1 MATEDPLDATA
12 RLLNED
18 AKAARNK
25 TPKKAAATAAAK
37 THLGT
42 AEPDSDVKGALA
54 GLGSA
59 IDAQPGAGTDGHDLS
74 EGAHNASI
82 VRMEN
87 MAAEAVL
94 DDKSLVYDVR
104 DFLVDQ
110 IKARPKPWSGTSNAE
125 QRDVVA
131 ACEHAGREL
140 VRKIIEAIA
149 ADGKE
154 PIRVLLTKV
163 TLGDDIVIAGKV
175 KTFAED
181 EEDRAVALLH
191 SARGKHVML
200 TIASVDDYSG
210 NAREAVTD
218 PDQHGM
224 GFEAGGDDPD

>member
-12 RLLNED
+12 RALNED
-18 AKAARNK
+18 AKAARRRK
-25 TPKKAAATAAAK
+25 PKDDATAAAK
-37 THLGT
+37 AHLGT
-42 AEPDSDVKGALA
+42 SEPDSDVRGALA

-59 IDAQPGAGTDGHDLS
+59 IDAQPGAGTDGLDLS
-74 EGAHNASI
+74 EGAHSASI
-82 VRMEN
+82 ERMEA
-87 MAAEAVL
+87 MATEAIL
-94 DDKSLVYDVR
+94 RDSSLVYDGR
-104 DFLVDQ
+104 DFLLDQ
-110 IKARPKPWSGTSNAE
+110 IKSRPKPWSATSNAE
-125 QRDVVA
+125 QRDVAA
-131 ACEHAGREL
+131 ACEHASREFL
-140 VRKIIEAIA
+140 RKAIEIIA
-149 ADGKE
+149 ANGKE

-210 NAREAVTD
+210 NATEAATD

-224 GFEAGGDDPD
+224 GFEAGGDEPD